1 MNPGF
6 VYDSYTRST
15 AAEYLPVLPK
25 RLDSNVHGGERPC
38 VQCNACDEVCPV
50 GIYPFLIWK
59 YVGVNRTEEAF
70 RLRPYDCIGCGL
82 CDYVCPSK
90 IPVSASVKK
99 AAEEYRESRRVDEVS
114 D

>member
-6 VYDSYTRST
+6 AWDSYTKAT
-15 AAEYLPVLPK
+15 AAEYIPFLPK
-25 RLDSNVHGGERPC
+25 RLDSNLHGGERPC

-50 GIYPFLIWK
+50 DIYPFLIWK
-59 YVGVNRTEEAF
+59 HVMAENTEESF
-70 RLRPYDCIGCGL
+70 RFRPYDCIGCGL

-90 IPVSASVKK
+90 INISPAVRQ
-99 AAEEYRESRRVDEVS
+99 AAELYRETRRADEVT